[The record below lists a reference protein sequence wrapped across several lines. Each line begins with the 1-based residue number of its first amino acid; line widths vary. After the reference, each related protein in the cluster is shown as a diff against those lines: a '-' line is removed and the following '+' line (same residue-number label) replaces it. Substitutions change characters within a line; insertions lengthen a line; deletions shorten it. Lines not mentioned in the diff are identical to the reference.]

1 MNINELKLN
10 NWTITEK
17 LHEEEGYYYFIA
29 VKDRYI
35 LTSKDGI
42 TFNGLINGR
51 WI

>member
-10 NWTITEK
+10 NWTIEK
-17 LHEEEGYYYFIA
+17 KFHQDECYYYFIA

-42 TFNGLINGR
+42 TFNGLMNGR
-51 WI
+51 WV